1 MKKIFIIIIFAILFL
16 PRVVFAQEE
25 RTILPDYSWYGTGVK
40 TNQIKN
46 PETAN
51 DIYKTLFVLMICLS
65 STLLLKKIQHNN

>member
-1 MKKIFIIIIFAILFL
+1 MKKNFIIIIFAILFL

-46 PETAN
+46 P
-51 DIYKTLFVLMICLS
+51 
-65 STLLLKKIQHNN
+65 